1 MVALMK
7 RCSLRLV
14 LLLIGVWL
22 MPWNCPAPLI
32 YRAGEGWSYESVG
45 GEKWERPRAK
55 DQLEVAQNAFERKN
69 YRVAQKSAER
79 VVKRWPLSDYASRA
93 QYLLG
98 RSYEERHMDERAF
111 RAYQQLLQKY
121 PKVDNFNEVVSRQFG
136 IANRFLAGQ
145 WFKLWGYIPFFPSMD
160 KTAQMYADMI
170 KAAPY
175 SEFAP
180 QAQMNIGA
188 AREKQ
193 KEFPDAVRAYIQAA
207 DLYRDQKTVAADAI
221 YKAAQAYTKQAK
233 EAEYDQSVAGK
244 AIATFTDFIALHPD
258 DARVPEAQKTV
269 ENLRREQARGSY
281 TIARFY
287 EKQGRL
293 DGALIYYNDVLLKD
307 RNSPHAEEAQQRIN
321 ILKRRLEQKTPA
333 KSTQEP

>member
-1 MVALMK
+1 MK
-7 RCSLRLV
+7 RCSLRWV
-14 LLLIGVWL
+14 LLLIGVCL
-22 MPWNCPAPLI
+22 LPWRCPAPLI

-69 YRVAQKSAER
+69 YRVAQKSAQR
-79 VVKRWPLSDYASRA
+79 VVKRWPLSDYAPRA

-98 RSYEERHMDERAF
+98 RSYEERRMDERAF
-111 RAYQQLLQKY
+111 RAYQKLLQKY

-170 KAAPY
+170 KTAPY
-175 SEFAP
+175 SELAP
-180 QAQMNIGA
+180 QAQMNIGT

-193 KEFPDAVRAYIQAA
+193 KEFSEAVRAYIQAA
-207 DLYRDQKTVAADAI
+207 DLYRDQKPVAADALF
-221 YKAAQAYTKQAK
+221 KAGQAYTKQAR

-258 DARVPEAQKTV
+258 DPRIPEAQKTI

-287 EKQGRL
+287 EKRGRL

-321 ILKRRLEQKTPA
+321 TLKKRQEKTTPA
-333 KSTQEP
+333 KPSQEP